1 MENQEQWD
9 WIAKLNALINFIMVN
24 VIQVNIIRI
33 ILIYLFE
40 LKETKIAKFWKKKTY
55 GANLWLNDSKYWHS
69 KPWTTPLS

>member
-24 VIQVNIIRI
+24 VIQVNIIRN

-40 LKETKIAKFWKKKTY
+40 LKETKIAKFWKKNIRRESMTQWFKTL
-55 GANLWLNDSKYWHS
+55 A
-69 KPWTTPLS
+69 